1 MFDKIFQKNSKR
13 IPKNFK
19 RIPKEFHKNSKIWF
33 IEWLEKHL
41 RYLSDF
47 FSAIVKCIWKKIFEK
62 SVDLITPVLIK
73 NSLHTKRKTAK
84 NLYSAFDPLN
94 CLCTKLIWHFFFSFH
109 IFIFS
114 HSKSIDYIMIILELI
129 SPQTAHY
136 WAKILAY
143 YTKKITIIKKKR
155 RPNIVTALLPA
166 RDQLQKQQK
175 KSQFLVN
182 WPDKKH
188 KKNTKIWP
196 TPHLYN
202 WLAKRIVSVYG
213 F

>member
-1 MFDKIFQKNSKR
+1 LSEWALKEILGRLIKCSKNL
-13 IPKNFK
+13 IGGM
-19 RIPKEFHKNSKIWF
+19 IGE
-33 IEWLEKHL
+33 HL

-47 FSAIVKCIWKKIFEK
+47 FSAIVKCIWKKYSK
-62 SVDLITPVLIK
+62 KVLIWSLQSLAAAASIQK
-73 NSLHTKRKTAK
+73 NGKKSLQCLWPPKLLQSLHQI
-84 NLYSAFDPLN
+84 NLTVF
-94 CLCTKLIWHFFFSFH
+94 
-109 IFIFS
+109 FIFHFLS
-114 HSKSIDYIMIILELI
+114 LDSIDYIMIILELI